1 MATKITTSRQFRKG
15 RFLHGEAGDFALVYS
30 PAPRMW
36 TGISIRRDDGSVK
49 IDRLASEFLRKN
61 YTEFSS
67 GVSTTP
73 LDKDKIDNLV
83 NTLRDT
89 WEVPMPW
96 AIRSGLRYR
105 STSEWSTPAVSS
117 VITAREKID
126 AIKRELEAARMKPD
140 VDDLVTALGGTP
152 TEKVAAAPRKRAS
165 TFTVPTLPEDAYWY
179 ESDEDRKL
187 TRDYISLRQAGFT
200 VNLMIAGPSGSGKT
214 VGVEKL
220 GAELGIP
227 VHIVNCQAIT
237 TPEKWIGQMMADP
250 EKGTYF
256 VPSQH
261 IQWVEGTAPECE
273 GYDNCILLYDEIT
286 RLRPELN
293 NMTYSLFDTQRGLEV
308 PQMGRRV
315 LMNPKNLVISTA
327 NIGAAFSGTFG
338 QDRAFRERFAMTLER
353 DFPPPNEEVKI
364 ITSATGIS
372 PEDAKMLVKVAGA
385 TRNLWRE
392 QTIEQ
397 PISTRTLVTWSL
409 LVAGGYDVM
418 QAAEYTVLPLYSED
432 GGVESDRAKVR
443 LQIEGKVA

>member
-15 RFLHGEAGDFALVYS
+15 RVLHGPGQDFVLVDSPAPKQWIGFNVPHTGDFARVRSFSSDDLRSRYTEWTTGGLITPLTTTRATELIAMLEKTYGVTVPFAAKRVLTRRELYSSYS
-30 PAPRMW
+30 PLAA
-36 TGISIRRDDGSVK
+36 TGS
-49 IDRLASEFLRKN
+49 
-61 YTEFSS
+61 
-67 GVSTTP
+67 P
-73 LDKDKIDNLV
+73 
-83 NTLRDT
+83 
-89 WEVPMPW
+89 
-96 AIRSGLRYR
+96 
-105 STSEWSTPAVSS
+105 
-117 VITAREKID
+117 
-126 AIKRELEAARMKPD
+126 
-140 VDDLVTALGGTP
+140 
-152 TEKVAAAPRKRAS
+152 AAPMFTS
-165 TFTVPTLPEDAYWY
+165 TFDEPNLEPVSIVPSPDKKKGTTRSRSSAFSIPTLPADAYWY
-179 ESDEDRKL
+179 ESKSDHKL
-187 TRDYISLRQAGFT
+187 LRDYISLRKAGFT

-214 VGVEKL
+214 VGIEKL

-237 TPEKWIGQMMADP
+237 TPEKWIGQMMADTD
-250 EKGTYF
+250 KGTYF

-273 GYDNCILLYDEIT
+273 GHESCILLYDEIT

-315 LMNPKNLVISTA
+315 HMNPKNLIIATA

-353 DFPPPNEEVKI
+353 DFPPPAEEIKI
-364 ITSATGIS
+364 ITSAAPGIS
-372 PEDAKMLVKVAGA
+372 HEDATLLTKVAEA
-385 TRNLWRE
+385 SRNLWRE
-392 QTIEQ
+392 QAIEQ
-397 PISTRTLVTWSL
+397 PISTRTLNIWAL